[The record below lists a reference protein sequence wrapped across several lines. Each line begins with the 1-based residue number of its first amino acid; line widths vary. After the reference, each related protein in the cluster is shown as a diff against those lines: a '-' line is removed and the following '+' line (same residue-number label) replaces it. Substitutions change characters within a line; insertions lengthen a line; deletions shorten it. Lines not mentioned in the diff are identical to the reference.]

1 MNEVNVRLIT
11 YFMLLLAL
19 ISLHRFILYSRA
31 VTK

>member
-19 ISLHRFILYSRA
+19 IPQHRFILYSRA